1 MRDRRRIGLLG
12 GTFDPP
18 TISHIDLAELAME
31 RFGLERVILIP
42 AADPWQKSPTSPAV
56 DRLAM
61 CRLAIIGHERLSVS
75 DMEFQ
80 RPGPTYTVDTLR
92 RLVSECP
99 EAEFVFLM
107 GEDID
112 TSTWRDEDEC
122 RRLVQFVRIA
132 RADIKERFG
141 VGVELGVPSGS
152 STEVKE
158 ALLSGRGSCLLQSR
172 VRSYIATTGLYRP
185 TSV

>member
-1 MRDRRRIGLLG
+1 M
-12 GTFDPP
+12 
-18 TISHIDLAELAME
+18 
-31 RFGLERVILIP
+31 
-42 AADPWQKSPTSPAV
+42 
-56 DRLAM
+56 
-61 CRLAIIGHERLSVS
+61 
-75 DMEFQ
+75 
-80 RPGPTYTVDTLR
+80 
-92 RLVSECP
+92 
-99 EAEFVFLM
+99 FLM

-172 VRSYIATTGLYRP
+172 VRSYIAIDGSLSPNLCIEGHGNLLDRLLLP
-185 TSV
+185 A